1 MSEEKESLI
10 TDQKEPVSL
19 EGEEGISSG
28 PEHKGP
34 ENQTSFHLDL
44 EGLVTPISGDNP
56 AGESLR
62 YEGTYDKIQEARE
75 EEADLPRGVWER
87 ELKKADW
94 NEVRDL
100 CIGALKDRT
109 KDIQIGVWLLE
120 SLLHLYGFHGASEGL
135 QLLLGLC
142 EGFWDHLY
150 PEIEG
155 DDLEGRVSPF
165 VWMNEKLYLKL
176 KLIPITQPE
185 SIDAHPYSW
194 ADWEHAKHLESTS
207 PKASKDE
214 IAAEPTR
221 AKFLGSA
228 MFTSKSF
235 YGAQSES
242 LTTSIEITG
251 QLGDFLDE
259 RCGNQAPSL
268 KKFKDTLEDIHNLMN
283 DFLIQKQEE
292 NEDQVSEAEGER
304 EGLLAAPENGKEAG
318 KRPLVGAI
326 RSRAEAYRMLSE
338 AADYLLMHEPHSP
351 APYLVKRAVS
361 WGNMTLNEVLQEL
374 VSGDSDLQQIYKLLG
389 IKSPEGGKKS
399 GPKA

>member
-10 TDQKEPVSL
+10 ADQEGPVSL
-19 EGEEGISSG
+19 EGEEDISSG
-28 PEHKGP
+28 LEHRSP
-34 ENQTSFHLDL
+34 ENQTPFHLDL
-44 EGLVTPISGDNP
+44 EGLLAPISSDNP
-56 AGESLR
+56 AGDSLR
-62 YEGTYDKIQEARE
+62 YEGTYDRIQEARE
-75 EEADLPRGVWER
+75 EEADLPQGVWER

-109 KDIQIGVWLLE
+109 KDLQIGVWLLE
-120 SLLHLYGFHGASEGL
+120 SLLHLYGFQGTSEGL

-176 KLIPITQPE
+176 KLVPITQPE
-185 SIDAHPYSW
+185 SIDAYPYSW
-194 ADWEHAKHLESTS
+194 ADWERAKHIESVGLKTK
-207 PKASKDE
+207 KAEMEDE
-214 IAAEPTR
+214 SREKVTR

-235 YGAQSES
+235 YGAQSAS
-242 LTTSIEITG
+242 LTTSIEIAG
-251 QLGDFLDE
+251 QLGHFLDE
-259 RCGNQAPSL
+259 RCGKQAPSL
-268 KKFKDTLEDIHNLMN
+268 KKFRDTLEDIHNLMN

-292 NEDQVSEAEGER
+292 NEDHGVSAAEGER
-304 EGLLAAPENGKEAG
+304 KGLLAVPENGKEAG

-326 RSRAEAYRMLSE
+326 RSRMEAYRMLSE

-374 VSGDSDLQQIYKLLG
+374 VTGDSDLQQIYKLLG
-389 IKSPEGGKKS
+389 IKSPEGGKK
-399 GPKA
+399 